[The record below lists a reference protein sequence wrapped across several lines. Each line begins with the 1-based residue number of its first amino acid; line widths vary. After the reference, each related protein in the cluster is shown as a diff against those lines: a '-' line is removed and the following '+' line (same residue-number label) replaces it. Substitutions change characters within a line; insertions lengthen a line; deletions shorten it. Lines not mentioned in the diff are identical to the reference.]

1 MRETYCRTMIQR
13 YASLVRNHCNKQIPA
28 PRASRRAPR
37 ARSAAGRSY
46 FAARLYLAIGRAKT
60 AVFNN

>member
-28 PRASRRAPR
+28 PRASRSLDRWAFLSR
-37 ARSAAGRSY
+37 CA
-46 FAARLYLAIGRAKT
+46 L
-60 AVFNN
+60 VFGDRPG